1 MSANPEVLNRLPD
14 VKAQKGLAANPGKTG
29 EMFDRS
35 HPYYEQ
41 KCSNCWINKNKSFK
55 NALTPSGNCNN
66 CPLAN
71 ECTEKAKMEHDKL
84 LEERYAEYMKYEA
97 DPNYKDVDYNP
108 ETGGLKATHKGHN
121 FNGVGGKYE
130 IHVQNAAFK
139 AGHSVIFGDE
149 SQHAYKKRFIE
160 GLFDNMDFEVAGK
173 ESVTENSILRGLKHC
188 ASKRTTEVAVLDFP
202 YGGFNE
208 ETLRNAIIRYRGLKP
223 LNDGQFLQFK
233 KLVCVQNEEIVL
245 EEDF

>member
-1 MSANPEVLNRLPD
+1 MKDAKPVTKPSEPKEKTLLKDEP
-14 VKAQKGLAANPGKTG
+14 VKVPKK
-29 EMFDRS
+29 
-35 HPYYEQ
+35 
-41 KCSNCWINKNKSFK
+41 
-55 NALTPSGNCNN
+55 
-66 CPLAN
+66 
-71 ECTEKAKMEHDKL
+71 HDKL
-84 LEERYAEYMKYEA
+84 LKVRRAELQKYDKDKEH
-97 DPNYKDVDYNP
+97 YKDVAFNQK
-108 ETGGLKATHKGHN
+108 TGGLKATHKGHN